1 MKIKANVVQN
11 ITGTIE
17 RIPFRS
23 QTIKQ
28 TQKQYEIADTIP
40 VKAESCN
47 LNLLVGSDYY
57 ADISSID
64 IEANKTVFIFIF
76 FYETYFKCKKHK
88 QNPLSNIQPNIF
100 KQKNTNKSI

>member
-40 VKAESCN
+40 VKTESCN
-47 LNLLVGSDYY
+47 INLLVGNDYY

-64 IEANKTVFIFIF
+64 IEVNKTVFFGF
-76 FYETYFKCKKHK
+76 F
-88 QNPLSNIQPNIF
+88 L
-100 KQKNTNKSI
+100 